1 MNSNLSCE
9 RYIGRLK
16 LTLEG
21 GKVKDVDDLQIVDK
35 RLRGYLALAY
45 CTIQSMKLLTIRA
58 TIEIYII
65 QIVLCSSML

>member
-58 TIEIYII
+58 TIEICII
-65 QIVLCSSML
+65 QIALCSCVL

>member
-45 CTIQSMKLLTIRA
+45 DTEH
-58 TIEIYII
+58 EIIDN
-65 QIVLCSSML
+65 